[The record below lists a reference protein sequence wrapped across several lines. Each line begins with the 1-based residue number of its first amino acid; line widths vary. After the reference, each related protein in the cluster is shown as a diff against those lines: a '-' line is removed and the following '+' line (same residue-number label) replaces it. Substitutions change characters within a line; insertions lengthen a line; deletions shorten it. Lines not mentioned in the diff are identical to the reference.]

1 MVVVEEMPT
10 TLIRLRHVNRNVLQL
25 ESFLIETTEWT
36 EIELPLGWVGCF
48 NITELMIIL
57 GREGC

>member
-10 TLIRLRHVNRNVLQL
+10 TLIRLRLVNRNVSQL

-36 EIELPLGWVGCF
+36 GIELPLGWVGCF
-48 NITELMIIL
+48 NITELMIIM
-57 GREGC
+57 GREGR